1 MTRSQADVSLR
12 PGAGNSTDATMLLL
26 VLLLV
31 ALSVA
36 STVAF
41 VAWHYPTPMAS
52 PTPSLAAAKAV
63 GREIGH
69 HERLRRLLKSRLD
82 PGVATGL
89 ALTVALGLVLIGGV
103 VLATLAY
110 LVRTTSVL
118 ADLDDPVAQ
127 WGSDHA
133 GPVSEDGLT
142 LITQLGEGWFAVV
155 LVIVVSVVGYLRRP
169 SRWIPVFMVTVLVGQ
184 WLLTNGIKELLDRVR
199 PSLNPVAETL
209 GPSFPSG
216 HTTTAAAMWA
226 AAALVLARGTSRH
239 GRALLAGA
247 AVGIAVAVA
256 CTRVFLDVH
265 WLTDTIAGLFLGW
278 AWFAVCAIAFG
289 GRFLQFGAAAK
300 EAVHEADVEHRRVV
314 AHGSA

>member
-1 MTRSQADVSLR
+1 M
-12 PGAGNSTDATMLLL
+12 PLL

-31 ALSVA
+31 ALFAA
-36 STVAF
+36 SAVAF
-41 VAWHYPTPMAS
+41 VAWHYPMPLAS

-89 ALTVALGLVLIGGV
+89 ALTVALAVVIAGGIVLG
-103 VLATLAY
+103 TLAY
-110 LVRTTSVL
+110 LVRSTSVL
-118 ADLDDPVAQ
+118 ADLDDSVAQ
-127 WGSDHA
+127 WGADHA
-133 GPVSEDGLT
+133 GPGSEKGLT

-155 LVIVVSVVGYLRRP
+155 LVIVVSVVGYWRRP
-169 SRWIPVFMVTVLVGQ
+169 SRWIPVFLVTVLVGQ

-199 PSLNPVAETL
+199 PTLNPIAETL

-226 AAALVLARGTSRH
+226 AAALILARGTSRH
-239 GRALLAGA
+239 GRALLAGG

-278 AWFAVCAIAFG
+278 AWFAACAIAFG
-289 GRFLQFGAAAK
+289 GRFLQFGVVAE
-300 EAVHEADVEHRRVV
+300 EAVHEADLERRRV
-314 AHGSA
+314 AARRAA

>member
-1 MTRSQADVSLR
+1 M
-12 PGAGNSTDATMLLL
+12 PLL

-31 ALSVA
+31 ALSIGSV
-36 STVAF
+36 VAF

-69 HERLRRLLKSRLD
+69 HDRLRRLLKSRLD

-89 ALTVALGLVLIGGV
+89 ALTVALVVIIVGGI
-103 VLATLAY
+103 VLAALAY

-127 WGSDHA
+127 WGADHA
-133 GPVSEDGLT
+133 GPVSEKGLT
-142 LITQLGEGWFAVV
+142 LITQLGETWFAVV

-226 AAALVLARGTSRH
+226 AAALILARGTSRH
-239 GRALLAGA
+239 GRALLAGG

-256 CTRVFLDVH
+256 CTRIFLDVH

-289 GRFLQFGAAAK
+289 GRFLTFGVAVE
-300 EAVHEADVEHRRVV
+300 EAVHEADLERRRVV
-314 AHGSA
+314 AQTSP

>member
-1 MTRSQADVSLR
+1 M
-12 PGAGNSTDATMLLL
+12 PLL

-31 ALSVA
+31 ALTVGSV
-36 STVAF
+36 VAF
-41 VAWHYPTPMAS
+41 VAWHYPMPTSA
-52 PTPSLAAAKAV
+52 PTPSLAAAQAV
-63 GREIGH
+63 GRELGH
-69 HERLRRLLKSRLD
+69 HNRLRRLVKSRLN
-82 PGVATGL
+82 PEVATGL
-89 ALTVALGLVLIGGV
+89 ALTLALGVVILGGIVLG
-103 VLATLAY
+103 TLAY
-110 LVRTTSVL
+110 LVRSSSVL
-118 ADLDDPVAQ
+118 SDLDDSVAQ
-127 WGSDHA
+127 WGADHA

-142 LITQLGEGWFAVV
+142 LITQLGEGWLAVV
-155 LVIVVSVVGYLRRP
+155 LVIVVSVIGYLRRP

-199 PSLNPVAETL
+199 PTLNPIAETL

-226 AAALVLARGTSRH
+226 AAALVLARGVDRH
-239 GRALLAGA
+239 GRALLAGG

-278 AWFAVCAIAFG
+278 AWFAACAIAFG
-289 GRFLQFGAAAK
+289 GRFLQFGAVAK
-300 EAVHEADVEHRRVV
+300 EAVHEADLERRRVA

>member
-1 MTRSQADVSLR
+1 MPLT
-12 PGAGNSTDATMLLL
+12 
-26 VLLLV
+26 
-31 ALSVA
+31 
-36 STVAF
+36 
-41 VAWHYPTPMAS
+41 S

-89 ALTVALGLVLIGGV
+89 ALTVALAVVIAGGIVLG
-103 VLATLAY
+103 TLAY
-110 LVRTTSVL
+110 LVRSTSVL
-118 ADLDDPVAQ
+118 ADLDDSVAQ
-127 WGSDHA
+127 WGADHA
-133 GPVSEDGLT
+133 GPVSEKGLT

-155 LVIVVSVVGYLRRP
+155 LVIVVSVVGYWRRP
-169 SRWIPVFMVTVLVGQ
+169 SRWIPVFLVTVLVGQ

-199 PSLNPVAETL
+199 PTLNPIAETL

-239 GRALLAGA
+239 GRALLAGG

-278 AWFAVCAIAFG
+278 AWFAACSIAFG
-289 GRFLQFGAAAK
+289 GRFLQFGAAVE
-300 EAVHEADVEHRRVV
+300 EAVHEADLERRRVGV
-314 AHGSA
+314 HSAA

>member
-1 MTRSQADVSLR
+1 M
-12 PGAGNSTDATMLLL
+12 PLL

-31 ALSVA
+31 ALGAGSV
-36 STVAF
+36 VAF
-41 VAWHYPTPMAS
+41 VAWHYPMPMAS
-52 PTPSLAAAKAV
+52 PTPSAAAAKAV
-63 GREIGH
+63 GREIGRH
-69 HERLRRLLKSRLD
+69 DRLRRLLKSRLD

-89 ALTVALGLVLIGGV
+89 ALTVALALVILGGI
-103 VLATLAY
+103 VLGVLAY
-110 LVRTTSVL
+110 LVRTSSVL
-118 ADLDDPVAQ
+118 SNLDDSVAQ
-127 WGSDHA
+127 WGADHA
-133 GPVSEDGLT
+133 GPVSEKGLT

-169 SRWIPVFMVTVLVGQ
+169 SRWIPVFLTTVLVGQ

-199 PSLNPVAETL
+199 PTLNPIAETL

-226 AAALVLARGTSRH
+226 AAALVLARGVNRH
-239 GRALLAGA
+239 GRALLAGG

-256 CTRVFLDVH
+256 CTRIFLDVH

-278 AWFAVCAIAFG
+278 AWFAACAIAFG
-289 GRFLQFGAAAK
+289 GRFLQFGAVAE
-300 EAVHEADVEHRRVV
+300 EAVHEADLERRRVA

>member
-1 MTRSQADVSLR
+1 M
-12 PGAGNSTDATMLLL
+12 PLL

-31 ALSVA
+31 ALGVA
-36 STVAF
+36 SAVAF
-41 VAWHYPTPMAS
+41 AAWHYPTPMAS
-52 PTPSLAAAKAV
+52 PTPALAAAKAV

-89 ALTVALGLVLIGGV
+89 ALTVALVVILVGGI

-127 WGSDHA
+127 WAADNA
-133 GPVSEDGLT
+133 GPVSEKGLT
-142 LITQLGEGWFAVV
+142 LVTQLGEGWFAVV
-155 LVIVVSVVGYLRRP
+155 LVIVVSVVGYWRRP

-239 GRALLAGA
+239 GRALLAGG

-256 CTRVFLDVH
+256 CSRIFLDVH

-278 AWFAVCAIAFG
+278 SWFAVCAIAFG
-289 GRFLQFGAAAK
+289 GRFLQFGVVVE
-300 EAVHEADVEHRRVV
+300 EAVHEADLERRRVV
-314 AHGSA
+314 AHGST

>member
-1 MTRSQADVSLR
+1 M
-12 PGAGNSTDATMLLL
+12 PLL

-31 ALSVA
+31 AVGTASV
-36 STVAF
+36 VAF
-41 VAWHYPTPMAS
+41 VAWHYPMPLTS

-89 ALTVALGLVLIGGV
+89 ALTVALAVVIAGGIVLG
-103 VLATLAY
+103 TLAY
-110 LVRTTSVL
+110 LVRSTSVL
-118 ADLDDPVAQ
+118 ADLDDSVAQ
-127 WGSDHA
+127 WGADHA
-133 GPVSEDGLT
+133 GPVSEKGLT

-155 LVIVVSVVGYLRRP
+155 LVIVVSVVGYWRRP
-169 SRWIPVFMVTVLVGQ
+169 SRWIPVFLVTVLVGQ

-199 PSLNPVAETL
+199 PTLNPIAETL

-239 GRALLAGA
+239 GRALLAGG

-256 CTRVFLDVH
+256 CTRVLLDVH

-278 AWFAVCAIAFG
+278 AWFAACSIAFG
-289 GRFLQFGAAAK
+289 GRFLQFGAAVE
-300 EAVHEADVEHRRVV
+300 EAVHEADLERRRV
-314 AHGSA
+314 AARGAA